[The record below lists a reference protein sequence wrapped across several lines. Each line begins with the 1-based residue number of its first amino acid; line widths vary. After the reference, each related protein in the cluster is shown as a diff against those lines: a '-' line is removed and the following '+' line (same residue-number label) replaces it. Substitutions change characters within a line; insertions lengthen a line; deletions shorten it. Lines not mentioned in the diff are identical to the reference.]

1 MLEKRGLPPTLSL
14 LAESLLDGRLPPR
27 SIAWLKIQTIA
38 VNIRQDYIKRWRYP
52 EELYQFI
59 SQALKCEGAR
69 AAVNLLRGP
78 CAARRSQQ
86 FKRGVPTFVNV
97 NTSRSNDPSIMTH
110 KSVRTRDKQLYDVP
124 AHGIADSSSNDNS
137 GSGSETNPDGSSD
150 DEMAEGD
157 EAEEEDV
164 EENEDDS
171 SSRGTVPFAPFHE
184 LPGKFLWFIDKDID
198 TVRPAK
204 GPA

>member
-1 MLEKRGLPPTLSL
+1 MSL
-14 LAESLLDGRLPPR
+14 RMD
-27 SIAWLKIQTIA
+27 
-38 VNIRQDYIKRWRYP
+38 
-52 EELYQFI
+52 
-59 SQALKCEGAR
+59 
-69 AAVNLLRGP
+69 
-78 CAARRSQQ
+78 
-86 FKRGVPTFVNV
+86 
-97 NTSRSNDPSIMTH
+97 RSN
-110 KSVRTRDKQLYDVP
+110 
-124 AHGIADSSSNDNS
+124 ADSSSNDNS
-137 GSGSETNPDGSSD
+137 GSGSETDPDGSSD